1 LSIPTILA
9 QIKQS
14 GDKENSENQSFQKKG
29 KKKRKFRTLFLERSN
44 VEVKDEFHREVGLK
58 RKEKNKR

>member
-14 GDKENSENQSFQKKG
+14 GGKENSENQPFQKKG
-29 KKKRKFRTLFLERSN
+29 KKKRKFRTLFLSN
-44 VEVKDEFHREVGLK
+44 FQVKDEFHREVGLK

>member
-14 GDKENSENQSFQKKG
+14 GDKENSENQSFQKKDE
-29 KKKRKFRTLFLERSN
+29 KKRKFRTLFLERSN
-44 VEVKDEFHREVGLK
+44 FQVKDEFHREVCLK

>member
-14 GDKENSENQSFQKKG
+14 GGKENSENQPFQKKG

-44 VEVKDEFHREVGLK
+44 FQVKDKFHREVGLK